1 MAYDFTLSS
10 SQYLSGSNTFATGAP
25 LTVAGWFN
33 RKIVPAGTQ
42 QVVVALS
49 NMTSGSTNF
58 FNLSSTT
65 NGGINFIANVNGT
78 ANSAFSEASLYS
90 ANTWNHLCGVA
101 RAVNNR
107 ESYVNGIFR
116 TSNSTNAVP
125 IGINSIQIGA
135 RWGNTS
141 NSQFMDGRL
150 AEIGVWNI
158 DLTSQEV
165 ASLAKGITCNKIRP
179 QNLVF
184 YAPLISNFQD
194 LKGGQILTPINNPT
208 IFSHTRVYM

>member
-10 SQYLSGSNTFATGAP
+10 FQSLSGSNTFATGAP
-25 LTVAGWFN
+25 LTVAGWVN
-33 RKIVPAGTQ
+33 RKVVPASAQ

-49 NMTSGSTNF
+49 NITSGSTNF
-58 FNLSSTT
+58 FNLGSTQ

-78 ANSAFSEASLYS
+78 AYSAFSETSPYG

-101 RAVNNR
+101 RATNNR
-107 ESYVNGIFR
+107 ESYVNGTFR
-116 TSNSTNAVP
+116 TNNFTNAVP

-141 NSQFMDGRL
+141 NGQFMNGRL

-165 ASLAKGITCNKIRP
+165 ASLAKGIACNKIRP

-194 LKGGQILTPINNPT
+194 LKGGRTLTPINNPT